1 VLLDEE
7 RRPLRPAILWNDRR
21 TQAECAE
28 IERIV
33 SAAGPADRGVR
44 GEALRYAVPGSE
56 LRRAISRA

>member
-1 VLLDEE
+1 LGQVHGLVLLDEE

-33 SAAGPADRGVR
+33 SAAGPADRGRAR
-44 GEALRYAVPGSE
+44 GGAAVCGA
-56 LRRAISRA
+56 RV